1 MRNIRLL
8 IEYDGAA
15 YHGWQIQKNGS
26 SVQETLAK
34 AITAI
39 TGETVIPDG
48 AGRTDA
54 GVHALGQ
61 VAAFRTEARIPAER
75 FADALNAVLPRNI
88 AVVSSAEADM
98 SFHPRKHATG
108 KHYRYL
114 VLNRPQRG
122 ALLEGRAWHVP
133 APLRFDAMQASV
145 QGLLGTHDFR
155 AFCAS
160 GHSVKTYTRTMT
172 RAEWSRDGDLL
183 RFDIE
188 GSGFLY
194 NMVRILVGT
203 MVEVGRGRRTAENV
217 REVLESQDRR
227 RAGMT
232 APACGLCMMDVRYG
246 RSVPEAWTPVC
257 DEEGMEAE

>member
-39 TGETVIPDG
+39 TGEHVVPDG

-61 VAAFRTEARIPAER
+61 VAAFRTDARIPAER

-88 AVVSSAEADM
+88 AVVRSEEAEWE
-98 SFHPRKHATG
+98 FHPRKNAIC
-108 KHYRYL
+108 KHYRYQI
-114 VLNRPQRG
+114 LNRSHRA
-122 ALLEGRAWHVP
+122 ALLDGRAWHVP
-133 APLRFDAMQASV
+133 GHLDLEAMRKAS
-145 QGLLGTHDFR
+145 GLILGTHDFR

-172 RAEWSRDGDLL
+172 RAEWTIDGDLL

-203 MVEVGRGRRTAENV
+203 LVEVGRGKRTPEGF
-217 REVLESQDRR
+217 REVLEAGDRR
-227 RAGMT
+227 KAGIT
-232 APACGLCMMDVRYG
+232 APAGGLCMMEVRYG
-246 RSVPEAWTPVC
+246 PHEW
-257 DEEGMEAE
+257 EEEESE